1 MLIYRWDALELR
13 RRLSVSRFVKIG
25 VISFATV
32 ALLSAASLHPAA
44 ARILCDGEF
53 QITKYGPIA
62 TPYCG
67 DQVIAKVANSY
78 GWRDSAAQVGTNPLA
93 KVYICQTLGG
103 YDWRLQGPC
112 GGYVPRAGGMH

>member
-1 MLIYRWDALELR
+1 MSRVLK
-13 RRLSVSRFVKIG
+13 LSVA
-25 VISFATV
+25 SFATM

-67 DQVIAKVANSY
+67 DQVIASVAHSY

-93 KVYICQTLGG
+93 KVYICQTLGR

-112 GGYVPRAGGMH
+112 GGYAIHGGTH

>member
-1 MLIYRWDALELR
+1 
-13 RRLSVSRFVKIG
+13 VSRVLKLN
-25 VISFATV
+25 VASFGTV

-44 ARILCDGEF
+44 AGIPCDGEF

-67 DQVIAKVANSY
+67 DQVIARVANSY
-78 GWRDSAAQVGTNPLA
+78 GWRDSAAGVGSNPLA
-93 KVYICQTLGG
+93 KVYICQTLG

-112 GGYVPRAGGMH
+112 SGYGPRGSGGR

>member
-1 MLIYRWDALELR
+1 VSRVLK
-13 RRLSVSRFVKIG
+13 LSVA
-25 VISFATV
+25 SFGTI

-67 DQVIAKVANSY
+67 DHVIASVAHRY
-78 GWRDSAAQVGTNPLA
+78 GWREAAEVGSNPLA
-93 KVYICQTLGG
+93 KVYICQTLGR

-112 GGYVPRAGGMH
+112 AGYAIHGGMH

>member
-1 MLIYRWDALELR
+1 MTSAATTHLGI
-13 RRLSVSRFVKIG
+13 FV
-25 VISFATV
+25 V
-32 ALLSAASLHPAA
+32 ALLSAAWLHPAA

-67 DQVIAKVANSY
+67 DQVIASVAHSY
-78 GWRDSAAQVGTNPLA
+78 GWRDSAAQVGSNPLA
-93 KVYICQTLGG
+93 KVYICQTLGR

-112 GGYVPRAGGMH
+112 GGYAIHGGTH

>member
-1 MLIYRWDALELR
+1 MSRVL
-13 RRLSVSRFVKIG
+13 RLSVA
-25 VISFATV
+25 SFATI

-67 DQVIAKVANSY
+67 DQVANSY

-93 KVYICQTLGG
+93 EVYICQTLGT
-103 YDWRLQGPC
+103 DWRLQGPC
-112 GGYVPRAGGMH
+112 AGYVPHGGWRALRSSAVSILARMAA

>member
-1 MLIYRWDALELR
+1 M
-13 RRLSVSRFVKIG
+13 SRVQKVG
-25 VISFATV
+25 VTSFATV

-67 DQVIAKVANSY
+67 DQVIASVAHSY
-78 GWRDSAAQVGTNPLA
+78 GWRDSAAEVGSNPLA
-93 KVYICQTLGG
+93 KVYICQTLGR

-112 GGYVPRAGGMH
+112 GGYAIHGGTH

>member
-1 MLIYRWDALELR
+1 MTSAALTTHLGI
-13 RRLSVSRFVKIG
+13 LV
-25 VISFATV
+25 V
-32 ALLSAASLHPAA
+32 ALLSAASLHSAA

-67 DQVIAKVANSY
+67 DKVIASVANSY
-78 GWRDSAAQVGTNPLA
+78 GWRNSAAQVGTNPLA

-112 GGYVPRAGGMH
+112 AGYIPHPGMR

>member
-1 MLIYRWDALELR
+1 M
-13 RRLSVSRFVKIG
+13 SRVLKLGIT
-25 VISFATV
+25 SFATM

-44 ARILCDGEF
+44 ARILCNGEF

-67 DQVIAKVANSY
+67 DQVIASVAHSY

-93 KVYICQTLGG
+93 KVYICQTLGR
-103 YDWRLQGPC
+103 YDWRLQGPY
-112 GGYVPRAGGMH
+112 GGYAIHGGTH

>member
-1 MLIYRWDALELR
+1 VSRVLK
-13 RRLSVSRFVKIG
+13 LSVA
-25 VISFATV
+25 SFATM

-44 ARILCDGEF
+44 ARILCNGEF

-67 DQVIAKVANSY
+67 DQVIASVAHSY

-93 KVYICQTLGG
+93 KVYICQTLGR

-112 GGYVPRAGGMH
+112 AGYSIHGGTH

>member
-1 MLIYRWDALELR
+1 M
-13 RRLSVSRFVKIG
+13 SRVLKVG
-25 VISFATV
+25 VTSFATV

-67 DQVIAKVANSY
+67 DQVIASVAHSY

-93 KVYICQTLGG
+93 KVYICQTLGR

-112 GGYVPRAGGMH
+112 GGYAIHGGTH